1 MGSTSFL
8 ALGPLFL
15 TIKTTLQHVWSF
27 CNARIWQN
35 MLDRIFSATLRVG
48 TSWLDSRHCC
58 TLPSKQSAYEC
69 DVRSYCTYLH
79 LMEDYVVTCRDY
91 VRQEILRRFSFMSSH
106 LHSLR
111 RPLAWWV
118 EQCGQCRDETLVTE
132 FAWPLRQRTAQIVL
146 VCSCLM
152 IWTFD
157 CQFDWGFTLSRDLSL
172 RQRLERRGQ
181 LKPFW
186 PDESDEHF
194 AKDVGYLSARCE
206 NPGWMNDPIGDAR
219 FWRQT
224 VSKHSMGIFKLRT
237 KEITVRSLTSHDQPL
252 SIFFNQFRLFFS
264 QMSYGRQVHT
274 NPSVLRKIRLLPA
287 RAYT

>member
-1 MGSTSFL
+1 MTEYARQDFFGNFASWNFMTRLQTLLHSTVEAKCIWMIWMRCEIILYLS
-8 ALGPLFL
+8 ALNGRL
-15 TIKTTLQHVWSF
+15 
-27 CNARIWQN
+27 CRD
-35 MLDRIFSATLRVG
+35 M
-48 TSWLDSRHCC
+48 SWLCKARDPAALQFH
-58 TLPSKQSAYEC
+58 
-69 DVRSYCTYLH
+69 
-79 LMEDYVVTCRDY
+79 VVTSPQLEKTLGLVSWA
-91 VRQEILRRFSFMSSH
+91 VRAVQG
-106 LHSLR
+106 
-111 RPLAWWV
+111 
-118 EQCGQCRDETLVTE
+118 CLVTE

-146 VCSCLM
+146 VCSCFM

-157 CQFDWGFTLSRDLSL
+157 CQFDWGFTLSRNLSL